1 MARFVKGQIANPNG
15 RPKGSTDHKWT
26 NLKYWFDLLETELG
40 RQIHVKE
47 SIGGKLVREY
57 DRPAVDPNTRARL
70 FLEAMK
76 MLISKMQNL
85 PKDSDESVSNV
96 NDLMKALKEAETT
109 FNDPRANSPSVADRK
124 TEI

>member
-1 MARFVKGQIANPNG
+1 MFKPNDPRINRKG

-26 NLKYWFDLLETELG
+26 NLKYWFDLLETELN

-47 SIGGKLVREY
+47 SFGNGKLFREY

-96 NDLMKALKEAETT
+96 SDLMKALKEAEST
-109 FNDPRANSPSVADRK
+109 FNDTRANSTGVADRK
-124 TEI
+124 TDI